1 MTCKT
6 QSFFNYFLSKDVLI
20 GKNQIFFDYF
30 LSEDNLTDKNQSFF
44 DNFFSKD
51 AMTGKNQIFFDYI
64 LSKDDLT
71 GKNQSFFDNFIW
83 NLRKKN
89 IVWCIKNQTK
99 VYSNFLFIKS
109 WRNNFI
115 FLPVLYLVMSLMKA
129 QKNFG
134 KIATLKKWELVSLV
148 GAKTHFGKIDLK

>member
-1 MTCKT
+1 MAFIKT
-6 QSFFNYFLSKDVLI
+6 KDGRVFQRTWYQTIVVTWRPVVWKLWTSGLKSCHLRRCLILRSSRVWFGNCRYIIFDRELRRGLS
-20 GKNQIFFDYF
+20 IF
-30 LSEDNLTDKNQSFF
+30 
-44 DNFFSKD
+44 
-51 AMTGKNQIFFDYI
+51 
-64 LSKDDLT
+64 
-71 GKNQSFFDNFIW
+71 
-83 NLRKKN
+83 
-89 IVWCIKNQTK
+89 WCIKKQTK